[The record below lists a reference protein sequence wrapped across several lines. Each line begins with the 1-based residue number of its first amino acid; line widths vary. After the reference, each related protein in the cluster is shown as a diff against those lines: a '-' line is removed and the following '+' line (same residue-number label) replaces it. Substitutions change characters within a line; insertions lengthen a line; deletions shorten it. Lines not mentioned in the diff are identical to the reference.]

1 MSTLTRH
8 ARRLVRR
15 FDGSQFS
22 TAVAGTE
29 RQKELIAFEE
39 SSTCLNYSPLPVV
52 LERGEGIHLYDVDGK
67 RYMDFLSGY
76 SAVNQGHCHP
86 RILEALTSQASKL
99 TLTSRAFHSD
109 ALGEYASFI
118 TELFGYDRV
127 LPMNTGVEAGDSAI
141 KLARRWAYDVKGTKP
156 DQAVVLFADGN
167 FWGRSL
173 AAISSST
180 DPDSYGGFGPLMPGF
195 RNIPYNDIGALRRA
209 LDADTEK
216 RVCAFM
222 VEPIQGEAGV
232 VVPDPGYLRECK
244 RLLEAHGALLIA
256 DEVQTGLG
264 RCGKMLCSD
273 WDDVKPDIVCLG
285 KALSGGMFPVSAVLS
300 SDEIMLTIG
309 RGQHGST
316 FGGSPLACRVAK
328 AALEVIIDEGLA
340 QNAERLGQRFRERLG
355 SVTRDATPVRGK
367 GLLNAVVIEPRG
379 GTKAVSAKAVC
390 LELMRR
396 GLLCKPTHENII
408 RFAPPLV
415 IDERQLDEAADLIVE
430 VLDDR
435 S

>member
-1 MSTLTRH
+1 
-8 ARRLVRR
+8 VRR

-22 TAVAGTE
+22 TTAVAGTE
-29 RQKELIAFEE
+29 RQKELIAIEE
-39 SSTCLNYSPLPVV
+39 SSTCLNYLPLPVV

-309 RGQHGST
+309 RGQHGPT

-340 QNAERLGQRFRERLG
+340 QNAERLGRRFRERLG

-379 GTKAVSAKAVC
+379 GTKAVNAKAVC

-415 IDERQLDEAADLIVE
+415 MNERQLDEATDLIVD
-430 VLDDR
+430 VLDDML
-435 S
+435 

>member
-1 MSTLTRH
+1 MSPCCTLTRH

-29 RQKELIAFEE
+29 RQKELIAIEE
-39 SSTCLNYSPLPVV
+39 SSTGTERQKELIAIEESSTALNYSPLPVV

-86 RILEALTSQASKL
+86 RILVALTSQASKL

-180 DPDSYGGFGPLMPGF
+180 DPDSYGGFGPLMP
-195 RNIPYNDIGALRRA
+195 
-209 LDADTEK
+209 
-216 RVCAFM
+216 V
-222 VEPIQGEAGV
+222 GV
-232 VVPDPGYLRECK
+232 
-244 RLLEAHGALLIA
+244 
-256 DEVQTGLG
+256 
-264 RCGKMLCSD
+264 
-273 WDDVKPDIVCLG
+273 
-285 KALSGGMFPVSAVLS
+285 
-300 SDEIMLTIG
+300 
-309 RGQHGST
+309 
-316 FGGSPLACRVAK
+316 
-328 AALEVIIDEGLA
+328 
-340 QNAERLGQRFRERLG
+340 
-355 SVTRDATPVRGK
+355 
-367 GLLNAVVIEPRG
+367 
-379 GTKAVSAKAVC
+379 
-390 LELMRR
+390 
-396 GLLCKPTHENII
+396 
-408 RFAPPLV
+408 
-415 IDERQLDEAADLIVE
+415 
-430 VLDDR
+430 
-435 S
+435 

>member
-39 SSTCLNYSPLPVV
+39 SSTCLNYAPLPVV

-195 RNIPYNDIGALRRA
+195 HNIPYNDIGALRRA

-340 QNAERLGQRFRERLG
+340 QNAERLGRRFRERLG
-355 SVTRDATPVRGK
+355 SVIRDATPVRGK

-379 GTKAVSAKAVC
+379 GTEAVSAKAVC

>member
-39 SSTCLNYSPLPVV
+39 SSTCLNYAPLPVV

-195 RNIPYNDIGALRRA
+195 HNIPYNDIGALRRA

-340 QNAERLGQRFRERLG
+340 QNAERLGRRFRERLG

-379 GTKAVSAKAVC
+379 GTEAVSAKAVC

>member
-1 MSTLTRH
+1 MSPCCTLTRH

-29 RQKELIAFEE
+29 RQKELIAIEE
-39 SSTCLNYSPLPVV
+39 SSTALNYSPLPVV

-180 DPDSYGGFGPLMPGF
+180 DPDSYGGFGPLMP
-195 RNIPYNDIGALRRA
+195 
-209 LDADTEK
+209 
-216 RVCAFM
+216 V
-222 VEPIQGEAGV
+222 GV
-232 VVPDPGYLRECK
+232 
-244 RLLEAHGALLIA
+244 
-256 DEVQTGLG
+256 
-264 RCGKMLCSD
+264 
-273 WDDVKPDIVCLG
+273 
-285 KALSGGMFPVSAVLS
+285 
-300 SDEIMLTIG
+300 
-309 RGQHGST
+309 
-316 FGGSPLACRVAK
+316 
-328 AALEVIIDEGLA
+328 
-340 QNAERLGQRFRERLG
+340 
-355 SVTRDATPVRGK
+355 
-367 GLLNAVVIEPRG
+367 
-379 GTKAVSAKAVC
+379 
-390 LELMRR
+390 
-396 GLLCKPTHENII
+396 
-408 RFAPPLV
+408 
-415 IDERQLDEAADLIVE
+415 
-430 VLDDR
+430 
-435 S
+435 